1 MAKKTKSKAHSRQ
14 PTLPLPAPAKV
25 TRADKLH
32 FNQLVTL
39 KSDKTFRGHVFARA
53 ASTERGPEYFISIK
67 EPGRTGKRGCKAFPV
82 DDVIAVTGDE
92 KDGEA

>member
-1 MAKKTKSKAHSRQ
+1 MAKRKAKVYSKQ
-14 PTLPLPAPAKV
+14 PSLPLPAPAKV
-25 TRADKLH
+25 TRAGQLH

-39 KSDKTFRGHVFARA
+39 KSDKAFRGHVFARA

-82 DDVIAVTGDE
+82 DDVVAVTGDE
-92 KDGEA
+92 KGGGK